1 MKKYLVLL
9 LTLCL
14 VLTVF
19 VSCKKETAGT
29 ETATPTQSAKET
41 EAPVTPSEGDATEP
55 AATEPEIV
63 KKDINANLD
72 GTWKA
77 TIDLAKITSP
87 ALEGT
92 VDLYIDF
99 QGETFT
105 RRVEDNLDEKIANA
119 TIDFVKKTAESMG
132 TTPEA
137 YLKAEGTTEAK
148 IKESVL
154 TELNGAFEAQS
165 GEWYYDGTNIH
176 LGSVALPIVVKDAT
190 ELRINVYGDTSVA
203 AFIKQ

>member
-1 MKKYLVLL
+1 MKKFLVLL
-9 LTLCL
+9 LTFSL

-19 VSCKKETAGT
+19 ASCKKEADGT
-29 ETATPTQSAKET
+29 EAAKTTQSAKET
-41 EAPVTPSEGDATEP
+41 EAPAAPSEGDATEP

-77 TIDLAKITSP
+77 TIDLGKITSP

-92 VDLYIDF
+92 VDIYIDF

-105 RRVEDNLDEKIANA
+105 RRVEDNLDEKIAAA
-119 TIDFVKKTAESMG
+119 TVEFIKKTAESMG

-137 YLKAEGTTEAK
+137 YLQAEGMTEAEL
-148 IKESVL
+148 KESVL
-154 TELNGAFEAQS
+154 SELSGAFEAQS

-190 ELRINVYGDTSVA
+190 ELRINAYGDTSAVP
-203 AFIKQ
+203 FIKQ